1 MLRITRIVFL
11 VLDNASTNDINASIG
26 AAEKNL
32 SINFSISKT
41 KLCLIMQCN
50 HDNSYLY
57 FNRKAI
63 YKFKADNKNINFPTQ
78 FSLVSISNKV

>member
-1 MLRITRIVFL
+1 
-11 VLDNASTNDINASIG
+11 
-26 AAEKNL
+26 
-32 SINFSISKT
+32 
-41 KLCLIMQCN
+41 MQCN

-78 FSLVSISNKV
+78 FSLVSISNKVEAAEFGK